1 MADVTHSI
9 GSSGG
14 GRSRCTIGLAVVQ
27 TVADRR
33 GVEQSEL
40 PPLYD
45 WVDPEALERIFDA
58 PASDLGGERRFV
70 FDYAGHTITIQQK
83 DRLSITVGEAATEP
97 TAESDSGDESRS
109 DA

>member
-1 MADVTHSI
+1 MEPDVTHSI

-14 GRSRCTIGLAVVQ
+14 GRSRCTIGLAIVR

-33 GVEQSEL
+33 GVESSEL

-45 WVDPEALERIFDA
+45 WVDPEALERVFDA
-58 PASDLGGERRFV
+58 PTSDSMSERRFV
-70 FDYAGHTITIQQK
+70 FDYAGHTITVEQ
-83 DRLSITVGEAATEP
+83 DDELSITVGETTTEP
-97 TAESDSGDESRS
+97 AAERDSS